1 MVCVNKLHVSRRA
14 ARTRK
19 VSGPQMPRNPTRIRP
34 TSQWFF
40 QNDICRFE
48 SSHPSQ
54 PVQSPPVHM
63 RKPLKTARYRGISQ
77 IPRGLY
83 VTNWATEVPFRPL
96 VSEATFWCLVFAW
109 TLGRYCAQLKC
120 IATEKSVPA
129 QLPRVAQSAHGNLTD
144 RLRNLIG
151 GSSHA
156 KSLWSQN
163 VP

>member
-1 MVCVNKLHVSRRA
+1 MGFECEVSNPA
-14 ARTRK
+14 A
-19 VSGPQMPRNPTRIRP
+19 PA
-34 TSQWFF
+34 SQSSL
-40 QNDICRFE
+40 NRSTCE
-48 SSHPSQ
+48 S
-54 PVQSPPVHM
+54 
-63 RKPLKTARYRGISQ
+63 PLKTARYRGISQ

-144 RLRNLIG
+144 RFRNLIG